1 MPHSVTFNAIVREE
15 QLGGNNTSIAVAA
28 NLSHHTTA
36 QEKMPP
42 LPVLLATASIEHDSG
57 AKGTTRAQGRRGGEG
72 PHTPH
77 RQGHLFMRGPSTPP
91 LPLLLGR
98 GEGLKLIK

>member
-1 MPHSVTFNAIVREE
+1 MPHSLTFNAIVREE

-36 QEKMPP
+36 QEKN
-42 LPVLLATASIEHDSG
+42 ATTASPPRE
-57 AKGTTRAQGRRGGEG
+57 RAQGRRGGEG
-72 PHTPH
+72 PQTLH
-77 RQGHLFMRGPSTPP
+77 RRGHLFMRGPSTPP